1 MFVEMSCQCGAGLQL
16 DGVNEMYT
24 MLMSTRFADSHVDC
38 GFVTPIVTEEPNT
51 RAKRSIDVKPKVLR
65 EDDED

>member
-1 MFVEMSCQCGAGLQL
+1 MFVEMSCQCGAILQL

-38 GFVTPIVTEEPNT
+38 GFVTPLVTEESAN
-51 RAKRSIDVKPKVLR
+51 RSKLSIDAKPKVLR